1 MKNLSISLEENIIQL
16 IEKILEKDK
25 TKKSRSALISES
37 LYEYIITHY
46 PSLLQ
51 RETNKL
57 GPSVLSQLQS
67 AKKVMKGPSFRF
79 LRKLDVKME
88 PWEKVE

>member
-1 MKNLSISLEENIIQL
+1 MKNLSISLEEDIIQL

-25 TKKSRSALISES
+25 TKKSRSALISDS
-37 LYEYIITHY
+37 LYEYIFTHY

-51 RETNKL
+51 KETNAL
-57 GPSVLSQLQS
+57 GPSILSQLQS
-67 AKKVMKGPSFRF
+67 AKKAMKGPSFRF

-88 PWEKVE
+88 PWKKIE